1 MIRLDLQLF
10 NGEKTEKATPKKRED
25 ARKKGQIARSQE
37 FGQASVLLA
46 GLLTIKLL
54 SGFYMEEFVKMFKH
68 DLSDGLLFHI
78 SEQSVLPYFMGIA
91 WQIGKL
97 VLPVMGVVLVLGTA
111 VAYFQVGPLFTL
123 KPVMPDLSK
132 INPLEGLK
140 RLVTLRS
147 LVDLVKSLL
156 KIVIVGFVVYTELSN
171 DWTRVTQLGSMQ
183 VPDILSVAGG
193 LTFNIFWKASL
204 AIFVISLFDFWYQRF
219 EFEKS
224 LRMSKQDIK
233 DEFKQQ
239 EGSPEIK
246 GKIKERQR
254 AMAMRRMMADVPKA
268 DVVITNPTHF
278 AVALHYDGENMQS
291 PVVLAKGVD
300 EVAQKIKK
308 VARDAG
314 VVLVENRPLAQTLYR
329 TVEIGDAIPGELFQ
343 AVAEVL
349 AYVYRL
355 KGKV

>member
-10 NGEKTEKATPKKRED
+10 NGEKTEKATPKKRQD
-25 ARKKGQIARSQE
+25 AREKGQVARSQE
-37 FGQASVLLA
+37 FGQAITLLA
-46 GLLTIKLL
+46 GLFTIKLL

-78 SEQSVLPYFMGIA
+78 TEQSVFPFFLGIA
-91 WQIGKL
+91 LQVAKL
-97 VLPVMGVVLVLGTA
+97 VLPLMAVVLVLGTA
-111 VAYFQVGPLFTL
+111 VAYFQVGALFTL
-123 KPVMPDLSK
+123 KPMMPEWEK
-132 INPLEGLK
+132 ISPLAGLK
-140 RLVTLRS
+140 RMVSLRS
-147 LVDLVKSLL
+147 LVELVKSLL
-156 KIVIVGFVVYTELSN
+156 KIVIVGFVVYTELIN
-171 DWTRVTQLGSMQ
+171 DWTRVTQMGAMEVSDM
-183 VPDILSVAGG
+183 LSVAGE
-193 LTFNIFWKASL
+193 LAFNIFWKASM
-204 AIFVISLFDFWYQRF
+204 AIFVLALFDLWYQRF
-219 EFEKS
+219 EFEKG

-329 TVEIGDAIPGELFQ
+329 TVEVGEAIPGDLFQ